1 MPKRKKKSGLP
12 SWRFALLLAAGA
24 ALLFAAA
31 ETWKLARSDS
41 GRVLLGARFGL
52 GDPARVTQIM
62 GREILRGLTA
72 AGVPADSIREK
83 ASAGPA
89 RVEWRV
95 GLSAQASLLQTNYA
109 ITRCV
114 TDAGAEVLSGTE
126 RVGPHGEGEVA
137 LRIGFPHRPM
147 HDVLLVRARKEAGEA
162 AAEPA
167 RVALLLYGF
176 GEDSGLIAGAFALP
190 VPFAVALAPG
200 GPASGK
206 LFRAAHARAREVVL
220 HLPLEPINYPRVSPG
235 PGTVLVTMNEAH
247 IAALMHRHFD
257 QAGPVVAVA
266 NDMGS
271 LATQDMSVMTAV
283 YHELARRRLPFL
295 HVDPAP
301 GAVCKALAASLGVIY
316 QEPDAMFDED
326 VRAAKGHTLDAHW
339 KTLLALARS
348 RGHLVVMM
356 RATPQLLAWL
366 PSAASEKKLEGV
378 HLVPLSALLRHPST
392 L

>member
-1 MPKRKKKSGLP
+1 MPKRKKKSGLL
-12 SWRFALLLAAGA
+12 SWRTALLLVAGA
-24 ALLFAAA
+24 ALLFATG
-31 ETWKLARSDS
+31 EIWKLARSDA
-41 GRVLLGARFGL
+41 GRVMLGARFGL
-52 GDPARVTQIM
+52 GDPARVTQIL
-62 GREILRGLTA
+62 GREIRRGLTA
-72 AGVPADSIREK
+72 AQVPPDSIRE
-83 ASAGPA
+83 SVESGPA
-89 RVEWRV
+89 RVHWRV
-95 GLSAQASLLQTNYA
+95 GLPPQASLLQTNYA

-114 TDAGAEVLSGTE
+114 TEAGAEVLEGSE
-126 RVGPHGEGEVA
+126 RVGAHGENEVA
-137 LRIGFPHRPM
+137 MRIGLNGRPM
-147 HDVLLVRARKEAGEA
+147 HDVLIVRARKEAGEPA
-162 AAEPA
+162 NEPG

-176 GEDSGLIAGAFALP
+176 GEDSDRLAPAFAIP

-200 GPASGK
+200 GPASAK
-206 LFRAAHARAREVVL
+206 LFRAAHDHAREVVL

-301 GAVCKALAASLGVIY
+301 GAVCKPLAASLGVVY
-316 QEPDAMFDED
+316 QVPDVMFDED

-339 KTLLALARS
+339 KSVLALARA

-356 RATPQLLAWL
+356 RATPPLLAWL

-378 HLVPLSALLRHPST
+378 HLVPLSALLRHPSA